1 MAEREIEVILP
12 DGMAQRVPAGTPVV
26 EVLCGP
32 ERQVPPELIAARVN
46 GKTVDLSR
54 PLTEDA
60 TLEAIPWD
68 DPEGQ
73 RIYHHSTTH
82 IMAQAVKALFPETKI
97 TIGPAIEEG
106 YYYDFDRKQP
116 FTPEDLERIE
126 AKMRDIIAADYPV
139 HRMEWP
145 RTHVRE
151 YFQERGEDYK
161 IELLNEFEGD
171 TFSCYQQGEFIDLCV
186 GPHVYSTGRIKA
198 IKLLKVA
205 GAYWRGD
212 EHNQMLQ
219 RIYGT
224 SWPSEELLQRY
235 LHKLEEARKRDHRVL
250 GRQLDLF
257 SLNETVGPGLV
268 LWHPKGAMVRHV
280 IETFWREEH
289 LRRGYQFA
297 YTPHIGRIQLWET
310 SGHLGW
316 YKENMFAAM
325 EMEGQHYMAKP
336 MNCPFHI
343 QIYQSKLR
351 SYRELPIRL
360 FEFGTVYRY
369 ERGGAL
375 HGLLRVR
382 GLTQDDAH
390 IFCRPDQIK
399 DEVAGVL
406 DLVFYMMQSFGFEQ
420 YKIDLSLRDPNDR
433 AKYIGSD
440 AVWEQAENALEETLQ
455 RMNLPYHRA
464 TGEASFYGPKIDVK
478 LVDAIGREWQMSTIQ
493 LDFQLPERFDVTYVA
508 EDSQRR
514 RTVMIHR
521 AVLGAIERF
530 FGILV
535 EHYAGAFPVWLAPV
549 QARVLTITDRQRE
562 YAAQVSDRLQAA
574 GIRAEADLRNEKIS
588 YKIREAQLEKIPYML
603 VVGDR
608 EVSAGKVAVRLRGG
622 KDLGPLPLD
631 ECVARIRDEIDRK
644 VL

>member
-1 MAEREIEVILP
+1 MSERDITVILP
-12 DGMAQRVPAGTPVV
+12 EESARRVPAGTPAV

-32 ERQVPPELIAARVN
+32 ERQVPLDLIAARVN
-46 GKTVDLSR
+46 GKAVDLSR

-60 TLEAIPWD
+60 KIEPIHFD

-73 RIYHHSTTH
+73 KIYHHSTTH

-97 TIGPAIEEG
+97 TIGPAVEDG
-106 YYYDFDRKQP
+106 FYYDFDRDQP
-116 FTPEDLERIE
+116 FTPQDLERIE
-126 AKMRDIIAADYPV
+126 AKMREIIAADYPV

-145 RTHVRE
+145 RQQVRE
-151 YFQERGEDYK
+151 YFQQRGEDYK
-161 IELLNEFEGD
+161 VELLDEFEGD
-171 TFSCYQQGEFIDLCV
+171 VFSCYQQGEFIDLCV

-198 IKLLKVA
+198 VKLLKVA

-224 SWPSEELLQRY
+224 SWPSEELLQDY

-257 SLNETVGPGLV
+257 SIGEMVGPGLV
-268 LWHPKGAMVRHV
+268 LWHPKGATIRHV

-289 LRRGYQFA
+289 LRRGYHFV
-297 YTPHIGRIQLWET
+297 YTPHVGRVQLWET

-325 EMEGQHYMAKP
+325 EMEGQEYMAKP

-343 QIYQSKLR
+343 QVYQSKLR
-351 SYRELPIRL
+351 SYRELPVRL
-360 FEFGTVYRY
+360 FELGTVYRY
-369 ERGGAL
+369 ERGGVL

-390 IFCRPDQIK
+390 IFCRADQIN
-399 DEVAGVL
+399 DEVEAVL
-406 DLVFYMMQSFGFEQ
+406 DLIFYMMRCFGFEQ
-420 YKIDLSLRDPNDR
+420 YKIDLSLRDPKER
-433 AKYIGSD
+433 GKYIGSD
-440 AVWEQAENALEETLQ
+440 AVWDQAESALETSLQ
-455 RMNLPYHRA
+455 RLALPYQRA
-464 TGEASFYGPKIDVK
+464 AGEANFYGPKIDVK
-478 LVDAIGREWQMSTIQ
+478 LVDAIGREWQVPTIQ
-493 LDFQLPERFDVTYVA
+493 LDFQLPERFDLTYMG
-508 EDSQRR
+508 EDGQRH

-521 AVLGAIERF
+521 AVLGSIERF
-530 FGILV
+530 FGILI

-549 QARVLTITDRQRE
+549 QARVMTITDRQRE
-562 YAAQVSDRLQAA
+562 YASQVSTRLQAA
-574 GIRAEADLRNEKIS
+574 GIRAEADIRNEKIS
-588 YKIREAQLEKIPYML
+588 YKIREAQAEKIPYML

-608 EVSAGKVAVRLRGG
+608 EVAVDKVAVRLRGG
-622 KDLGPLPLD
+622 KDLGPMPMD
-631 ECVARIRDEIDRK
+631 ECLTRICEEIDRK
-644 VL
+644 A